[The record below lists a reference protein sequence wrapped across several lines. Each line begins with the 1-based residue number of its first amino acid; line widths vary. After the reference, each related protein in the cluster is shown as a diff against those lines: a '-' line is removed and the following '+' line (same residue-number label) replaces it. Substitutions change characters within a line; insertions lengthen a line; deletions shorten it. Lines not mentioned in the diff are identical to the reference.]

1 MSLMCIFTCCVI
13 YGFIIAFYKSNKK
26 NCILS
31 AFVRK
36 KYQNILKDVLLTVFN
51 CIERFILLLLS

>member
-1 MSLMCIFTCCVI
+1 MSLMVYSLVVSYTGLLLLSTNLI
-13 YGFIIAFYKSNKK
+13 KK
-26 NCILS
+26 IVFCLLLS
-31 AFVRK
+31 EK